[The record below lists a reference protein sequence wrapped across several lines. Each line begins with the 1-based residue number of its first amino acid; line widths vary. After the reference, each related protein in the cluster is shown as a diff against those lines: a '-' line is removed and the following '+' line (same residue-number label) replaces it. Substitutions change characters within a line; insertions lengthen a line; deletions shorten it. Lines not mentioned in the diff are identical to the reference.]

1 MCHRRHKTILGSHP
15 IILCK
20 SYPSLGFLVFSFMM
34 YSDCTLKIA
43 FSNRR
48 WPLIYGFWF
57 YDIFTVYKLQI
68 ELSFQISPKKDI
80 LIGVFGIEFWRWEMP
95 FSCFHVTV
103 VSNHGQVEYNDDL
116 FSICMSSHKK
126 NTCPLLTS
134 AFSWESWTA
143 AEWGRCSQQF
153 SWLPTYRV
161 SFLTRNP

>member
-1 MCHRRHKTILGSHP
+1 MCHRRHKTILGRHP

-20 SYPSLGFLVFSFMM
+20 SHPSLGILVFGFMM
-34 YSDCTLKIA
+34 YSDCRLKFA

-116 FSICMSSHKK
+116 LSYKK

-134 AFSWESWTA
+134 AFSCDERVGLLLSEEDA
-143 AEWGRCSQQF
+143 VNSCLDD
-153 SWLPTYRV
+153 LPTGCL
-161 SFLTRNP
+161 FLTRTP